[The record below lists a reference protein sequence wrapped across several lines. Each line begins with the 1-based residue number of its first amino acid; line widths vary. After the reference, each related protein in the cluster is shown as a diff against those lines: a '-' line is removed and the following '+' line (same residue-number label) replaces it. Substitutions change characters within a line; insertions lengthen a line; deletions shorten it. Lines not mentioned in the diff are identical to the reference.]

1 MATTEEDC
9 LAIYEACVRAR
20 VMLAVCHVLRY
31 TPYMSMMRELIQ
43 DGAVGKV
50 MNIQHL
56 EPVGWWHHAHS
67 YVRGNWR
74 REDES
79 SFFLMAKACHDVDLI
94 TYMMGDVK
102 CTQVSSFG
110 SLQLFNAENKPAGAA
125 SRCLDCA
132 VEADCPCKSQL
143 FPRHILQRSHKARE
157 LFLAC
162 AKRLKHN
169 RCADS
174 APKLYLERDGVGVR
188 STGPENPSS
197 FVNAMLG
204 ASGQPEP
211 TIENVTEAL
220 RTGPYVHS
228 MCPDILS
235 SGGVS
240 DFASAAQGRCV
251 FGDCDNDVV
260 DNQVAIM
267 EFESGATATLSVIA
281 CAEDV
286 CIRKTRVMGSR
297 GELVGDGDRTITHCD
312 FVTGE
317 KRTLVADTAPEGTQ
331 LQGHTCAALLLPLH
345 LLPARFAQARE
356 ED

>member
-132 VEADCPCKSQL
+132 VEADCPY
-143 FPRHILQRSHKARE
+143 
-157 LFLAC
+157 
-162 AKRLKHN
+162 
-169 RCADS
+169 S
-174 APKLYLERDGVGVR
+174 APKLYLERDGVG
-188 STGPENPSS
+188 G
-197 FVNAMLG
+197 
-204 ASGQPEP
+204 
-211 TIENVTEAL
+211 
-220 RTGPYVHS
+220 
-228 MCPDILS
+228 LS
-235 SGGVS
+235 
-240 DFASAAQGRCV
+240 
-251 FGDCDNDVV
+251 
-260 DNQVAIM
+260 
-267 EFESGATATLSVIA
+267 
-281 CAEDV
+281 
-286 CIRKTRVMGSR
+286 
-297 GELVGDGDRTITHCD
+297 
-312 FVTGE
+312 
-317 KRTLVADTAPEGTQ
+317 
-331 LQGHTCAALLLPLH
+331 
-345 LLPARFAQARE
+345 
-356 ED
+356 

>member
-228 MCPDILS
+228 MCP
-235 SGGVS
+235 
-240 DFASAAQGRCV
+240 
-251 FGDCDNDVV
+251 
-260 DNQVAIM
+260 
-267 EFESGATATLSVIA
+267 EFFRQEQPLTSPALRRVGACLATATTTWWTTRSRSWSSSPAQPPPSPSSPAL
-281 CAEDV
+281 
-286 CIRKTRVMGSR
+286 KTS
-297 GELVGDGDRTITHCD
+297 
-312 FVTGE
+312 
-317 KRTLVADTAPEGTQ
+317 AS
-331 LQGHTCAALLLPLH
+331 
-345 LLPARFAQARE
+345 ARRE
-356 ED
+356 

>member
-132 VEADCPCKSQL
+132 VEADCPY
-143 FPRHILQRSHKARE
+143 
-157 LFLAC
+157 
-162 AKRLKHN
+162 
-169 RCADS
+169 S

-235 SGGVS
+235 SRGAS

-331 LQGHTCAALLLPLH
+331 LQGHTCAALLPPL
-345 LLPARFAQARE
+345 LLLLALLHKQGKKTDETGSGLVFVGAPTST
-356 ED
+356 